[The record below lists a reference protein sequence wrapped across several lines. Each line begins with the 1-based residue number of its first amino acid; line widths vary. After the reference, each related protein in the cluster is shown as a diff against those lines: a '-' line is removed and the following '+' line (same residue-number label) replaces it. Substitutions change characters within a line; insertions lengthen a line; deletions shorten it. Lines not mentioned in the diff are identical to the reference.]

1 MGDNRSLYGKALC
14 MFFLLSPCVPER
26 EAGVEKRSDVIRVS
40 PKDVVDNR
48 RLLEKRTPRDF
59 YRAYWFFE

>member
-1 MGDNRSLYGKALC
+1 MDYLC

-59 YRAYWFFE
+59 TGRIGFSNSARVG